1 MRISQLFLLS
11 ALAIAGCYKPTY
23 SSDPDAGVGFR
34 CHASDNPACPA
45 GLVCCAEGK
54 CGDDLL
60 NSSQP
65 NAEGWCIPPP
75 PPVDMTTTA
84 VSFWP
89 FGSKSAFYPG
99 EVTPLPLT
107 GFDENNEWRCKRDDG
122 NPEPTASIKRMFE
135 PNDWPESAIV
145 LTSPLPV
152 DPSPAMIG
160 SAYEICPDKS
170 APTVPDVDV
179 FKFKV
184 QTPAKVI
191 AEIRYRVNNGDLDFA
206 VFRVD
211 TDTETGMKKPV
222 VIGKDL
228 SSVDNGCIEMPT
240 LMPGTY
246 YLAVRGTTS
255 PEMPGQYTMN
265 TYNIRV
271 FAVGSMP
278 YSCAKKA
285 DGGV

>member
-1 MRISQLFLLS
+1 MRISPLFLLS
-11 ALAIAGCYKPTY
+11 ALALAGCYKPTY

-34 CHASDNPACPA
+34 CHASDTPPCPA
-45 GLVCCAEGK
+45 GLVCCVDDK

-60 NSSQP
+60 NSAQP

-89 FGSKSAFYPG
+89 FGTKSTYYQG

-145 LTSPLPV
+145 LTNPLPV
-152 DPSPAMIG
+152 DPPPSMIG

-170 APTVPDVDV
+170 APNVPDVDV

-184 QTPAKVI
+184 QTPSKVI
-191 AEIRYRVNNGDLDFA
+191 AEIRYRVGNGDLDFA

-211 TDTETGMKKPV
+211 TDTDTGMKKPV

-228 SSVDNGCIEMPT
+228 SPADNGCIEMPT

-255 PEMPGQYTMN
+255 PEMPGMYTMN

-278 YSCAKKA
+278 YSCTKKA
-285 DGGV
+285 DGGM